1 MVNHWKL
8 NNNDNPLDFNYNI
21 VNSSER
27 RIKLEEFLEIKDEW
41 LTLVHSTLEE
51 FKKNALKETSGAD

>member
-8 NNNDNPLDFNYNI
+8 NNDDKPLDFNYNI
-21 VNSSER
+21 VNSSDR

-41 LTLVHSTLEE
+41 LALVHSTLEE
-51 FKKNALKETSGAD
+51 FKKNALKETSAAD